1 MSFVLFGGRPGL
13 TLFTAA
19 AQRGSNPAIIRT
31 ETAYSQLGISWLSKE
46 ISGVNLVFP
55 DRRFVD
61 SKVQLVV
68 AMFNDS
74 VVVDSQEHQI
84 GETHYPFEP
93 GQESFMKSSAF
104 SILLALCAFLSGCA
118 TMQTGGAFQAG
129 RRALLVG
136 DDEAALGFFQ
146 TVAES
151 NPNFVFA
158 TGSSPR
164 QSIWSFVGRAEYLTD
179 RFPQARQSLERA
191 LSGDRE
197 ENIARLYLGLT
208 LIQEGDRQRGLK
220 EIESGMRGIQSFL
233 DNINQAQRFSIGQFW
248 DPNRDIRSAIQY
260 NLEKISSEGLNWQ
273 QLIASTERIA
283 LQMERE
289 TDLARRQESRE
300 MNRSRRRP

>member
-1 MSFVLFGGRPGL
+1 
-13 TLFTAA
+13 
-19 AQRGSNPAIIRT
+19 
-31 ETAYSQLGISWLSKE
+31 
-46 ISGVNLVFP
+46 
-55 DRRFVD
+55 
-61 SKVQLVV
+61 
-68 AMFNDS
+68 
-74 VVVDSQEHQI
+74 
-84 GETHYPFEP
+84 
-93 GQESFMKSSAF
+93 MKSAACL
-104 SILLALCAFLSGCA
+104 ILLALCTFLSACT

-129 RRALLVG
+129 RRALIAG
-136 DDEAALGFFQ
+136 DDEAALASFQ
-146 TVAES
+146 SVAES

-164 QSIWSFVGRAEYLTD
+164 QSIWSYVGRTQYLTD
-179 RFPQARQSLERA
+179 QFPQARQSLERA

-208 LIQEGDRQRGLK
+208 LIQLGDRQGGLK
-220 EIESGMRGIQSFL
+220 EIESGLRGIQSFL

-260 NLEKISSEGLNWQ
+260 NLEKISSEGLNWP

-300 MNRSRRRP
+300 MNRNRQRP